1 MYRLIFPI
9 TLLILHSE
17 VIDRCN
23 SIHFNMIT
31 GGTVLLKHSGPG
43 WPNPDELRKDMEE
56 FFSKK
61 YGNGVKLGVLS
72 SEPDQAR
79 TADEGTEVKDKPLDI
94 HFDYLPRDIKKYLDR
109 FVVKQDDAKKVL
121 ATTIC
126 DHYNHIKG
134 CSAKGPC
141 KEYAK
146 QNIIMLGPTGVG
158 KTYLVRTIADLIG
171 VPFVKAD
178 ATKFSETGYV
188 GGDVEDLVREL
199 VQKADGDI
207 RLAEYGIIYLDE
219 IDKISTPSNVL
230 GRDVSGGGVQRGLLK
245 LMEET
250 EVSLRT
256 PFDLTSQLQAAME
269 FQSKGKV
276 SRSVINTRHIL
287 FIVSGAFNGLS
298 DIIRKRLGARAIGF
312 SSEGQ
317 KLDKDQDY
325 FSYSKS
331 NDFIEYGFESE
342 FVGRL
347 PVIVSCQELTVDD
360 LFQILKNSE
369 GSIIHQYINAFEAYG
384 IDLIPTDEGL
394 YKIAEKAFIEHTGAR
409 SLVGV
414 CERIFREYKYNLPHS
429 PVKRLE
435 LTARLVEQPHIVLQ
449 EILDSVKEDRLVE
462 MDQQFN
468 TIAEEWSANNGI
480 QIHLQPEA
488 ARLLSEKALER
499 DDKLEDIFSEIFKD
513 FEHGLNLIR
522 QSQGVQKFEITP
534 DVVRD
539 PQSTL
544 NEWIRSQYAVGK
556 K

>member
-1 MYRLIFPI
+1 M
-9 TLLILHSE
+9 
-17 VIDRCN
+17 N
-23 SIHFNMIT
+23 SSP
-31 GGTVLLKHSGPG
+31 K

-61 YGNGVKLGVLS
+61 YGDRVKLGVLS
-72 SEPDQAR
+72 AEPDQAR
-79 TADEGTEVKDKPLDI
+79 TANEGTETQNAPLDL

-109 FVVKQDDAKKVL
+109 FVVKQDAAKKVL

-126 DHYNHIKG
+126 DHYNHIKR

-141 KEYAK
+141 TEYSK

-199 VQKADGDI
+199 VHKADGNV

-219 IDKISTPSNVL
+219 IDKIATPMNVL

-276 SRSVINTRHIL
+276 SHSVVNTRHIL
-287 FIVSGAFNGLS
+287 FIVSGAFTGLA
-298 DIIRKRLGARAIGF
+298 DIIRRRMGAKAIGF
-312 SSEGQ
+312 HATGRPVPRDE
-317 KLDKDQDY
+317 DY
-325 FSYSKS
+325 FQYAKS

-347 PVIVSCQELTVDD
+347 PVVVSCQELSVDD

-369 GSIIHQYINAFEAYG
+369 GSIMRQYVNAFDAYG
-384 IDLIPTDEGL
+384 IDLVPSDSGL
-394 YKIAEKAFIEHTGAR
+394 YRIAQKAYEEHTGAR

-414 CERIFREYKYNLPHS
+414 CERTFREYKYNLPHS
-429 PVKRLE
+429 AVKRLE
-435 LTARLVEQPHIVLQ
+435 LDAELVNSPDAVL
-449 EILDSVKEDRLVE
+449 ERILESAKTDQLGQ
-462 MDQQFN
+462 MDLAFN
-468 TIAEEWSANNGI
+468 SIAEEWSKRNGI
-480 QIHLQPEA
+480 QIHLHPEA
-488 ARLLSEKALER
+488 ARLLSQKAL
-499 DDKLEDIFSEIFKD
+499 DSVDKLEDVFSNTFKD
-513 FEHGLNLIR
+513 YEHGLNLIR
-522 QSQGVQKFEITP
+522 RTQGVQQFEITE

-539 PQSTL
+539 PRATL
-544 NEWIRSQYAVGK
+544 DQWIRAYYISR
-556 K
+556 

>member
-1 MYRLIFPI
+1 MSKTYD
-9 TLLILHSE
+9 T
-17 VIDRCN
+17 
-23 SIHFNMIT
+23 
-31 GGTVLLKHSGPG
+31 K
-43 WPNPDELRKDMEE
+43 WPNSDELRKDMEE

-61 YGNGVKLGVLS
+61 YGGGVKLGVLGA
-72 SEPDQAR
+72 EPDQAR
-79 TADEGTEVKDKPLDI
+79 TADEGTETKEAPLDLK
-94 HFDYLPRDIKKYLDR
+94 FDYLPRDIKKYLDR
-109 FVVKQDDAKKVL
+109 FVVKQDAAKKVL

-126 DHYNHIKG
+126 DHYNHIKR
-134 CSAKGPC
+134 CSVKGPC
-141 KEYAK
+141 REYSK

-199 VQKADGDI
+199 VHKADGDV

-219 IDKISTPSNVL
+219 IDKISTPTNIL

-276 SRSVINTRHIL
+276 TRSVINTRHIL
-287 FIVSGAFNGLS
+287 FIVSGAFTGLA
-298 DIIRKRLGARAIGF
+298 DIIRRRLGAKAIGF
-312 SSEGQ
+312 SATGRVIPRDE
-317 KLDKDQDY
+317 DY
-325 FSYSKS
+325 FQFAKS

-347 PVIVSCQELTVDD
+347 PVVVSCHELSVDD

-369 GSIIHQYINAFEAYG
+369 GSIIRQYENAFEAYG
-384 IDLIPTDEGL
+384 IDLIETDPGL
-394 YKIAEKAFIEHTGAR
+394 YRIAQKAYEDHTGAR

-414 CERIFREYKYNLPHS
+414 CERTFREYKYNLPHS
-429 PVKRLE
+429 AVKRLE
-435 LTARLVEQPHIVLQ
+435 LTEQLVDSPDEVLGGILQ
-449 EILDSVKEDRLVE
+449 EAKVSQAEEVALA
-462 MDQQFN
+462 FN
-468 TIAEEWSANNGI
+468 SIAEEWSKRNGI
-480 QIHLQPEA
+480 QIRLHPEA
-488 ARLLSEKALER
+488 ASLLAKKALDSGE
-499 DDKLEDIFSEIFKD
+499 KLEDVFAETFRD
-513 FEHGLNLIR
+513 YEHGLNLIR
-522 QSQGVQKFEITP
+522 RTQGIQQFEITA

-539 PQSTL
+539 PRATL
-544 NEWIRSQYAVGK
+544 DQWIRAYYISGQ
-556 K
+556 

>member
-1 MYRLIFPI
+1 L
-9 TLLILHSE
+9 S
-17 VIDRCN
+17 
-23 SIHFNMIT
+23 
-31 GGTVLLKHSGPG
+31 KHGGPG

-61 YGNGVKLGVLS
+61 YGDGVKLGVLS

-79 TADEGTEVKDKPLDI
+79 TADEGTEVKDEPLDI
-94 HFDYLPRDIKKYLDR
+94 QFDYLPRDIKRYLDR

-126 DHYNHIKG
+126 DHYNHIKR

-219 IDKISTPSNVL
+219 IDKISAPSNVL

-276 SRSVINTRHIL
+276 TRSMINTRHIL

-298 DIIRKRLGARAIGF
+298 DIIRKRLGAKAIGF
-312 SSEGQ
+312 HSAGRE
-317 KLDKDQDY
+317 LAKDQDY
-325 FSYSKS
+325 YCFSKS

-347 PVIVSCQELTVDD
+347 PVIVSCQELGVED
-360 LFQILKNSE
+360 LFQILKHSE
-369 GSIIHQYINAFEAYG
+369 GSIIRQYVTSFEAYG
-384 IDLIPTDEGL
+384 IELILNDEGL
-394 YKIAEKAFIEHTGAR
+394 YRIAQKAYEEHTGAR

-414 CERIFREYKYNLPHS
+414 CERTFREFKYSLPHS

-435 LTARLVEQPHIVLQ
+435 LTARLVDEPDTVLH
-449 EILDSVKEDRLVE
+449 EILESVKDVRLEE
-462 MDQQFN
+462 MDRKFG
-468 TIAEEWSANNGI
+468 TIAEEWSEKKGI

-488 ARLLSEKALER
+488 ARMLSEKALESG
-499 DDKLEDIFSEIFKD
+499 DELEEVFSLIFKD

-534 DVVRD
+534 DVVKD
-539 PQSTL
+539 PRSTL
-544 NEWIRSQYAVGK
+544 DKWIRSKYSVGSK
-556 K
+556 M

>member
-1 MYRLIFPI
+1 
-9 TLLILHSE
+9 
-17 VIDRCN
+17 
-23 SIHFNMIT
+23 
-31 GGTVLLKHSGPG
+31 
-43 WPNPDELRKDMEE
+43 MEE
-56 FFSKK
+56 FFSQK
-61 YGNGVKLGVLS
+61 YGDKVKLGVLS
-72 SEPDQAR
+72 AEPDQAR
-79 TADEGTEVKDKPLDI
+79 TADEGTETKDAPLDI
-94 HFDYLPRDIKKYLDR
+94 QFDYLPRDIKKYLDR
-109 FVVKQDDAKKVL
+109 FVVKQDAAKKVL

-126 DHYNHIKG
+126 DHYNHIKR

-199 VQKADGDI
+199 VHKADGDI

-219 IDKISTPSNVL
+219 IDKISTPTNVL

-276 SRSVINTRHIL
+276 TRSVINTRHIL
-287 FIVSGAFNGLS
+287 FIVSGAFNGLA
-298 DIIRKRLGARAIGF
+298 DIIRRRLGAKSIGF
-312 SSEGQ
+312 SSTGKSMPRDE
-317 KLDKDQDY
+317 DY
-325 FSYSKS
+325 FQFAKS

-347 PVIVSCQELTVDD
+347 PVVVSCQELGVDD

-369 GSIIHQYINAFEAYG
+369 GSIIQQYVNAFEAYG
-384 IDLIPTDEGL
+384 IDLALTDPGL
-394 YKIAEKAFIEHTGAR
+394 YRIAKKAHEEHTGAR

-414 CERIFREYKYNLPHS
+414 CERTFREYKYNLPHS
-429 PVKRLE
+429 SVKRLE
-435 LTARLVEQPHIVLQ
+435 LTERLVDQPDAVLE
-449 EILDSVKEDRLVE
+449 EILQVAKASQLKEMTAE
-462 MDQQFN
+462 FN
-468 TIAEEWSANNGI
+468 SIAEEWSKRNGI
-480 QIHLQPEA
+480 PIHLKPEA
-488 ARLLSEKALER
+488 ARLLSQKAIESGEKP
-499 DDKLEDIFSEIFKD
+499 EDVFSEIFKD
-513 FEHGLNLIR
+513 YEHGLNLIR
-522 QSQGVQKFEITP
+522 RMEGIQKFEITE
-534 DVVRD
+534 DVVRNPRAALD
-539 PQSTL
+539 Q
-544 NEWIRSQYAVGK
+544 WIRSCYVSR
-556 K
+556 

>member
-1 MYRLIFPI
+1 L
-9 TLLILHSE
+9 S
-17 VIDRCN
+17 
-23 SIHFNMIT
+23 
-31 GGTVLLKHSGPG
+31 KHAGPG

-61 YGNGVKLGVLS
+61 YGNGVKLGVLK

-79 TADEGTEVKDKPLDI
+79 TADDGTEVKEKPLDI
-94 HFDYLPRDIKKYLDR
+94 QFDYLPRDIKKYLDR

-121 ATTIC
+121 ATAIC
-126 DHYNHIKG
+126 DHYNHIKR
-134 CSAKGPC
+134 CSVKGPC

-219 IDKISTPSNVL
+219 IDKISSPSNVL

-276 SRSVINTRHIL
+276 TRSVINTRHIL
-287 FIVSGAFNGLS
+287 FIVSGAFGGLS
-298 DIIRKRLGARAIGF
+298 DIIRKRMGAKAIGF
-312 SSEGQ
+312 HSTSRSMP
-317 KLDKDQDY
+317 QDMDY
-325 FSYSKS
+325 LCFAKS

-347 PVIVSCQELTVDD
+347 PVIVNCRELGVED
-360 LFQILKNSE
+360 LYQILKNSE
-369 GSIIHQYINAFEAYG
+369 GSIIRQYVNAFEAYD
-384 IDLIPTDEGL
+384 IELKLTDEGL
-394 YKIAEKAFIEHTGAR
+394 HRIAEKAYEEHTGAR

-414 CERIFREYKYNLPHS
+414 CERTFREYKYNLPHS
-429 PVKRLE
+429 PVEDLE
-435 LTARLVEQPHIVLQ
+435 VTARLVDHPDAVLA
-449 EILDSVKEDRLVE
+449 EILDSVKDERLAE
-462 MDQQFN
+462 MDGKFN
-468 TIAEEWSANNGI
+468 EIAEKWSEKNGI

-488 ARLLSEKALER
+488 ARMLSEKALESG
-499 DDKLEDIFSEIFKD
+499 DQLEDVFSRIFEN
-513 FEHGLNLIR
+513 FEYGLKLIR
-522 QSQGVQKFEITP
+522 QSRGVQNFEITP

-539 PQSTL
+539 PRTTL
-544 NEWIRSQYAVGK
+544 DEWIKSQYKGSTSR
-556 K
+556 

>member
-1 MYRLIFPI
+1 MSKYA
-9 TLLILHSE
+9 
-17 VIDRCN
+17 
-23 SIHFNMIT
+23 
-31 GGTVLLKHSGPG
+31 GPR

-61 YGNGVKLGVLS
+61 YGNGIKLGVLT

-79 TADEGTEVKDKPLDI
+79 TADEGTDTKDEPLDLE
-94 HFDYLPRDIKKYLDR
+94 FDYLPRDIKKYLDR

-126 DHYNHIKG
+126 DHYNHIKR
-134 CSAKGPC
+134 CSVKGPC

-199 VQKADGDI
+199 VQKADGNI

-312 SSEGQ
+312 QSAGRV
-317 KLDKDQDY
+317 LARDQDY
-325 FSYSKS
+325 FRFSKS

-347 PVIVSCQELTVDD
+347 PVIVSCHELSVED
-360 LFQILKNSE
+360 LFEILKHSE
-369 GSIIHQYINAFEAYG
+369 GSIIRQYINAFEAYG
-384 IDLIPTDEGL
+384 IELVPTDDGL
-394 YKIAEKAFIEHTGAR
+394 YRIAQKAFEEHTGAR

-414 CERIFREYKYNLPHS
+414 CERTFREYKYSLPHS
-429 PVKRLE
+429 PVNRIE
-435 LTARLVEQPHIVLQ
+435 LTARMVDEPDAVLH
-449 EILDSVKEDRLVE
+449 EILESVKDIRLEE
-462 MDQQFN
+462 MGREFQA
-468 TIAEEWSANNGI
+468 IAGAWSEKNGI

-488 ARLLSEKALER
+488 ARMLSEEALESG
-499 DDKLEDIFSEIFKD
+499 DELEDVFSRIFKD

-534 DVVRD
+534 DVVKN

-544 NEWIRSQYAVGK
+544 DRWIRTKYTAGNRR
-556 K
+556 

>member
-1 MYRLIFPI
+1 
-9 TLLILHSE
+9 
-17 VIDRCN
+17 
-23 SIHFNMIT
+23 
-31 GGTVLLKHSGPG
+31 LLKHAGPG
-43 WPNPDELRKDMEE
+43 WPNPDELKKDMEE

-72 SEPDQAR
+72 NEPDQAR
-79 TADEGTEVKDKPLDI
+79 TADEGTEVKEKPLDLQ
-94 HFDYLPRDIKKYLDR
+94 FDYLPRDIKKYLDR

-126 DHYNHIKG
+126 DHYNHIKR

-158 KTYLVRTIADLIG
+158 KTYLVRTVADLIG

-219 IDKISTPSNVL
+219 IDKISAPSNVM

-276 SRSVINTRHIL
+276 NRSVINTRHIL
-287 FIVSGAFNGLS
+287 FIVSGAFNGLA
-298 DIIRKRLGARAIGF
+298 DIIRKRLGAQAIGF
-312 SSEGQ
+312 NTEGR
-317 KLDKDQDY
+317 KLNQDLDY

-347 PVIVSCQELTVDD
+347 PVVVSCKELGVED
-360 LFQILKNSE
+360 LFQILKHSE
-369 GSIIHQYINAFEAYG
+369 GSIIRQYVNAFEAYG

-394 YKIAEKAFIEHTGAR
+394 YKIAEKAYEEHTGAR

-414 CERIFREYKYNLPHS
+414 CERTFREYKYNLPHS
-429 PVKRLE
+429 PIKELE
-435 LTARLVEQPHIVLQ
+435 ITARLVDQPDIVLG
-449 EILDSVKEDRLVE
+449 EILDSVKDTRLDN
-462 MDQQFN
+462 MDQSFN
-468 TIAEEWSANNGI
+468 TIAEEWSKKNGI

-488 ARLLSEKALER
+488 ARMLSEKALESS
-499 DDKLEDIFSEIFKD
+499 DPLEEVFSEIFKD

-522 QSQGVQKFEITP
+522 QSQGIQKFEITP
-534 DVVRD
+534 DVVKD
-539 PQSTL
+539 PQTTL
-544 NEWIRSQYAVGK
+544 DKWIKEQYSVGSRQSAVRSK
-556 K
+556 